1 MNVTLWILQCLLALH
16 TLAGAMWKLFN
27 SEQTVPSLKAIPHGL
42 WMGLIGFEVLCGIG
56 LVLPAFS
63 KRLGS
68 AAPIA
73 AVGIV
78 AEMLLYSGVHL
89 SSGSTASGELVYWLV
104 VAAICAF
111 VAYGRF
117 ALEPLTL
124 TMKTT

>member
-1 MNVTLWILQCLLALH
+1 
-16 TLAGAMWKLFN
+16 
-27 SEQTVPSLKAIPHGL
+27 
-42 WMGLIGFEVLCGIG
+42 
-56 LVLPAFS
+56 
-63 KRLGS
+63 
-68 AAPIA
+68 
-73 AVGIV
+73 
-78 AEMLLYSGVHL
+78 L